1 MLLRNG
7 VDLDLA
13 IRTVAQLAQECEDIK
28 AQLSGGPG
36 DAWRTYVTW
45 AATCERQLRNLF
57 ADPGAIEGLHTQRYW
72 HLWTPGVHWAR
83 LIDAEIDVQV
93 PRLNAL
99 ASTLREYLH
108 LRERPGHL
116 AVVDTNVLLHYQR
129 IDKVNWGNVVKDRPV
144 RLVVPHIV
152 LDELDDKRYLGSD
165 KIRERARSAI
175 APLDELRGQLE
186 GRGYAKLP
194 VGDATVE
201 YLIDEQNHTRRDNP
215 DEEVLDRAR
224 FLQQLAGRTVTVITA
239 DRGMRARAVARRL
252 RVAGMPDAL
261 ARDH

>member
-72 HLWTPGVHWAR
+72 HLWTPGVHWAS

-99 ASTLREYLH
+99 ASSLRAYLP

-129 IDKVNWGNVVKDRPV
+129 IDKVNWGDVVKDRPV

-175 APLDELRGQLE
+175 APFDELRDHLE
-186 GRGYAKLP
+186 GQGYAKLP
-194 VGDATVE
+194 VGGATVE
-201 YLIDEQNHTRRDNP
+201 YLIDEQGHTRRDNP

-224 FLQQLAGRTVTVITA
+224 FLQQLTGRTVTVITA
-239 DRGMRARAVARRL
+239 DRGMRARAVASRL
-252 RVAGMPDAL
+252 RVAGMPDVL

>member
-72 HLWTPGVHWAR
+72 HLWTPGVHWAS

-116 AVVDTNVLLHYQR
+116 AVVDAM
-129 IDKVNWGNVVKDRPV
+129 K
-144 RLVVPHIV
+144 
-152 LDELDDKRYLGSD
+152 
-165 KIRERARSAI
+165 ERGLRS
-175 APLDELRGQLE
+175 P
-186 GRGYAKLP
+186 
-194 VGDATVE
+194 
-201 YLIDEQNHTRRDNP
+201 
-215 DEEVLDRAR
+215 
-224 FLQQLAGRTVTVITA
+224 
-239 DRGMRARAVARRL
+239 
-252 RVAGMPDAL
+252 
-261 ARDH
+261 